1 VEDVQAL
8 GLRLRVNGEL
18 RQNGSTADMVFSVE
32 HLVWYLSQFMVLHP
46 GDVIN
51 TGTPAGVALGLAGN
65 PYLRAGDVV
74 ELEIDGLGTARQELA
89 QA

>member
-1 VEDVQAL
+1 
-8 GLRLRVNGEL
+8 
-18 RQNGSTADMVFSVE
+18 
-32 HLVWYLSQFMVLHP
+32 
-46 GDVIN
+46 VIN

-74 ELEIDGLGTARQELA
+74 ELTIDGLGTQRQTVG